1 MPRYKGSPDFR
12 HDGAERIGVL
22 LVNSGSPDSASP
34 RDVRHFLARLLSDP
48 RVVEL
53 PRALWLP
60 ILHGIILRTR
70 PMRSARKYR
79 QVFKDGRSP
88 LIELSEA
95 MRESASAEMAQ
106 RVLAPVSIEIG
117 MLYSNPSI
125 EAALHRLIDAGAR
138 RLLVLPLFP
147 QYCGVTTGAVHDQV
161 SEVLSRLRWL
171 PEVRHVAEYHDHP
184 AYIEAVR
191 TSIEEHWRL
200 HGRTEHLLFSFHGI
214 PEAYFK
220 RGDPYFCKVQ
230 KSSRLVAD
238 ELNLREDEWSV
249 AFQSKF
255 GPGLW
260 LKPYAHEVLEA
271 MPARG
276 VRSVTVACP
285 GFAVDCLETLEEI
298 CIENRARFLRAGGT
312 RFDYVP
318 ALNARPS
325 HARMLAELITQH
337 SGGWTTDLH
346 AHESRAAAPASAPAS
361 AAR

>member
-22 LVNSGSPDSASP
+22 LVNSGSPDSASA
-34 RDVRHFLARLLSDP
+34 RDVRRFLSRLLSDP

-79 QVFKDGRSP
+79 KLFRDGRSP
-88 LIELSEA
+88 LTELSEA
-95 MRESASAEMAQ
+95 MRERAGLEMAQ

-125 EAALHRLIDAGAR
+125 EGALHRLIDAGAR
-138 RLLVLPLFP
+138 RLLILPLFP

-161 SEVLSRLRWL
+161 SEVLARLRWL
-171 PEVRHVAEYHDHP
+171 PEVRYVAEYHDHP
-184 AYIEAVR
+184 AYVEAVR
-191 TSIEEHWRL
+191 SSIEEHWL
-200 HGRTEHLLFSFHGI
+200 EHGRTEQLLFSFHGI
-214 PEAYFK
+214 PEAYFR

-230 KSSRLVAD
+230 KSMRLVAE
-238 ELNLREDEWSV
+238 ELKLRDDEWSL

-260 LKPYAHEVLEA
+260 LKPYTDEVLEA

-276 VRSVTVACP
+276 IRSVTVACP

-298 CIENRARFLRAGGT
+298 CIGDRARFLRAGGT
-312 RFDYVP
+312 RFEYVP

-325 HARMLAELITQH
+325 HARMLAQLITQH
-337 SGGWTTDLH
+337 SGGWTIDLL
-346 AHESRAAAPASAPAS
+346 APESRAAVAASA
-361 AAR
+361 RR

>member
-1 MPRYKGSPDFR
+1 MPRFKGSPDFR

-22 LVNSGSPDSASP
+22 LVNSGSPDSASA
-34 RDVRHFLARLLSDP
+34 RDVRRFLSRLLSDP

-79 QVFKDGRSP
+79 KVFKDGRSP

-95 MRESASAEMAQ
+95 MCDRASHEMAQ

-125 EAALHRLIDAGAR
+125 ESALHRLLEAGAR
-138 RLLVLPLFP
+138 RLLVVPLFP

-161 SEVLSRLRWL
+161 SAALSRLRWL
-171 PEVRHVAEYHDHP
+171 PEVRFVAEYHDHP
-184 AYIEAVR
+184 AYIEAVKA
-191 TSIEEHWRL
+191 SIGEHWL
-200 HGRTEHLLFSFHGI
+200 EHGRTEHLLFSFHGI

-230 KSSRLVAD
+230 KSARLIAD

-249 AFQSKF
+249 SFQSKF

-260 LKPYAHEVLEA
+260 LKPYTDEVLEA

-298 CIENRARFLRAGGT
+298 CIDDRARFLRAGGA
-312 RFDYVP
+312 RLDYVP

-337 SGGWTTDLH
+337 SGGWTTDLP
-346 AHESRAAAPASAPAS
+346 AHEPRAAMAAPAQ
-361 AAR
+361 R